1 MIPLVTFDAFRDRPS
16 HVFIFQENWNCS
28 PSESFQSFKRPSP
41 PLLGSQLR
49 LVTPFSSKNQV
60 TPPPLNPPPPP
71 RRPLGLPQTTNH
83 YRTEDTIVLKYN

>member
-28 PSESFQSFKRPSP
+28 PSESFQSFKRPPRPPSGFSVTTGYPFFFQKSSDPPLKPSP
-41 PLLGSQLR
+41 P
-49 LVTPFSSKNQV
+49 
-60 TPPPLNPPPPP
+60 
-71 RRPLGLPQTTNH
+71 RPLGLPQTTNH